1 MRIRGARVL
10 RVQADGV
17 RQISLLSFSRIHR
30 VTIFFERTFR
40 FRIVAIFPSAWALR
54 ALRWLCRVTQFLEC
68 IARKSDV
75 QCEHS
80 EMISYE
86 VYTVSGIV
94 LEIFTTAIKGN
105 DTP

>member
-1 MRIRGARVL
+1 VRIRGARVL

-68 IARKSDV
+68 IARGIFLWGRIGLKRSMLG
-75 QCEHS
+75 S
-80 EMISYE
+80 TGY
-86 VYTVSGIV
+86 VSR
-94 LEIFTTAIKGN
+94 FQ
-105 DTP
+105 PP